1 MKNFMRSIGLGSSRS
16 SRHGRRDNTAS
27 GRGSTSAGS
36 SSSAHG
42 NSGALSGLS
51 SRTAGSGEFG
61 FLPERPRQK
70 AIALREA
77 LNRAENTPS
86 DLRAY
91 AEAALT
97 AAKIG
102 STSDMTD
109 LDVQN
114 KQYLADA
121 YNTRFPDL
129 KLICHDSAQAFF
141 SDFMTSEKPVWRS
154 LVQLSPHSLH
164 HVAIDVR
171 LQDGKRTA
179 VVLEPA
185 IGYGMRSDGKITMLA
200 GYEPLGRNIQK
211 YLGENGDMA
220 VVQLG
225 AQKSHYDCIIFSLN
239 LALCA
244 YQRDDV
250 IDGLHERL
258 RGHYRCFASDEN
270 KSQLHQN
277 IEFIDGTT
285 FLPPVFFK
293 HSHARST
300 ISEVLGI
307 SLTYRIEMSAP
318 GMIIPGKRFPS
329 GWKISVWIEGEMAC
343 SMSIEASRL
352 RKIRKAIE

>member
-1 MKNFMRSIGLGSSRS
+1 MRSIGLGSSRS
-16 SRHGRRDNTAS
+16 TRHDRRDNAAHARESTA
-27 GRGSTSAGS
+27 AGS

-42 NSGALSGLS
+42 SSGALSGLS
-51 SRTAGSGEFG
+51 SRNTAGGEFG

-70 AIALREA
+70 AIALRSA
-77 LNRAENTPS
+77 LNRSENTPP
-86 DLRAY
+86 DLQAY

-102 STSDMTD
+102 STAEITQ

-129 KLICHDSAQAFF
+129 KLVCHHSAQAFF
-141 SDFMTSEKPVWRS
+141 SDFMTSERPVWRS
-154 LVQLSPHSLH
+154 LVQLSPNSLH

-171 LQDGKRTA
+171 IQDGKRTA

-185 IGYGMRSDGKITMLA
+185 LGYGTRNDGQIAIMA
-200 GYEPLGRNIQK
+200 GYEPLARNIQK

-244 YQRDDV
+244 YQKDDV
-250 IDGLHERL
+250 IDPLHERL
-258 RGHYRCFASDEN
+258 RGNFRCFGSSEN
-270 KSQLHQN
+270 KSQLYQN
-277 IEFIDGTT
+277 IEFINGSK
-285 FLPPVFFK
+285 FLPPIFFK

-300 ISEVLGI
+300 ISEVLEDQPEI
-307 SLTYRIEMSAP
+307 SDRNVSTGKDNPRETLSERVRNFRID
-318 GMIIPGKRFPS
+318 R
-329 GWKISVWIEGEMAC
+329 GEIAY